1 MSRTIINL
9 VSISIVLSLL
19 AGCVKPTEVDLES
32 RKKEILQT
40 EKDFDKM
47 AAEKGIEAAFLHYAA
62 DDAVLQRGSQ
72 LVVGRKAIEERFKTR
87 TGMENSTMTWTPD
100 FVDVSGDGNMGYTYG
115 HYIFTLVN
123 TDSSMQH
130 DTGIFHTVWK
140 RKPDGRWNFVWD

>member
-1 MSRTIINL
+1 
-9 VSISIVLSLL
+9 
-19 AGCVKPTEVDLES
+19 
-32 RKKEILQT
+32 
-40 EKDFDKM
+40 M
-47 AAEKGIEAAFLHYAA
+47 AADKGIEAAFLHYAA

-72 LVVGRKAIEERFKTR
+72 LVVGKEAIEDRFKTR

-115 HYIFTLVN
+115 QYIFTLVN

-140 RKPDGRWNFVWD
+140 RNPDGKWFFVWD